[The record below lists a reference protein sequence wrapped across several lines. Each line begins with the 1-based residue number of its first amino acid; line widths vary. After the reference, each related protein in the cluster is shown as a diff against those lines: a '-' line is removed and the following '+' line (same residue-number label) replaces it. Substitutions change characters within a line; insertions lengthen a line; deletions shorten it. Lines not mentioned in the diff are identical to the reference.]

1 MEVFH
6 VLFYF
11 GGIMKRI
18 INKDIGFAKGSDNDS
33 GSDEPEEKKDSKKK
47 EDKKDDLISMLMGG
61 GDERPESRILMLHS
75 ELNEEK
81 SMEIMSTFI
90 ALTRLVKPKENLKKG
105 EKKYDPITF
114 YISTYGGSADEMFG
128 LYDMMSQVKKDCAIE
143 TIGMGKVMS
152 AGTLLLAAGTKGH
165 RKIGKS
171 CRVMLHQ
178 VSAAA
183 IGPLFNM
190 TAELEAIQKM
200 QDMYVDIMVS
210 CTSLSKRK
218 LKSLLNERVNVYL
231 TAKEALEYGLVDEII

>member
-1 MEVFH
+1 
-6 VLFYF
+6 
-11 GGIMKRI
+11 MKRI
-18 INKDIGFAKGSDNDS
+18 IKRMINFGKGSDGD
-33 GSDEPEEKKDSKKK
+33 PKEKEGKKGSKKK
-47 EDKKDDLISMLMGG
+47 KEEKAEDNKKEDIMAMLMGG
-61 GDERPESRILMLHS
+61 GEDRPESRILMLHS
-75 ELNEEK
+75 ALDEEK
-81 SMEIMSTFI
+81 AMEITSTFI
-90 ALTRLVKPKENLKKG
+90 ALTRLVKPKQNLKKG

-128 LYDMMSQVKKDCAIE
+128 LYDMMTQIKRDCVIE

-165 RKIGKS
+165 RKIGKN

-200 QDMYVDIMVS
+200 QDQYVNIMVG

-218 LKSLLNERVNVYL
+218 LKALLNERVNVYL
-231 TAKEALEYGLVDEII
+231 TAEEAIEYGLADEIM